1 MGCSVSVGRGR
12 GGVGLSGTA
21 WSERCPVRR
30 TASSG
35 IVREGVGLGGAA
47 GGSPDTPGSR
57 GEVLLSVDR
66 GAVEVEV
73 DEEAVR

>member
-1 MGCSVSVGRGR
+1 M
-12 GGVGLSGTA
+12 
-21 WSERCPVRR
+21 RR